1 MSTASLPLQAAHA
14 EAAAGQGEARIV
26 ALVAAPE
33 GGLHALFSRPQL
45 QQLLQFDRMSYI
57 ASLAAE
63 ADAQPQ
69 ED

>member
-1 MSTASLPLQAAHA
+1 MLRT
-14 EAAAGQGEARIV
+14 EAVGVEGEHGVRLRFV
-26 ALVAAPE
+26 VHR
-33 GGLHALFSRPQL
+33 GLHALFSRPQL